1 MVLFS
6 QRYGR
11 EKHEELVELWGR
23 AKELVK
29 GKVVAK
35 VVDEMWT
42 YLYKNARAFYKW
54 VFTCYVY
61 TKLGVY
67 LILGDRDELLITF
80 SLTQIISFSKD
91 AINFNLEGKNDSIN
105 FTSSKEITLKDL
117 KRIKTGQ
124 Q

>member
-1 MVLFS
+1 
-6 QRYGR
+6 
-11 EKHEELVELWGR
+11 
-23 AKELVK
+23 
-29 GKVVAK
+29 
-35 VVDEMWT
+35 
-42 YLYKNARAFYKW
+42 
-54 VFTCYVY
+54 VY